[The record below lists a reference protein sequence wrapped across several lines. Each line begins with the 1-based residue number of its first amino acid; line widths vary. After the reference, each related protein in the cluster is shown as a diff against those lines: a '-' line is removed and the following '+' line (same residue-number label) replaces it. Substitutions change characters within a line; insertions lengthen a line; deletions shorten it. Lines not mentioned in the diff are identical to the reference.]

1 MPEDIINHTLGSF
14 QILPNIPTTKFIVTS
29 EVISAL
35 QTLRGFFYFTQAPL
49 GFRDETVAQIRVKNP
64 LS

>member
-14 QILPNIPTTKFIVTS
+14 QILPIPTTKFIVTS
-29 EVISAL
+29 EVIRAL